1 MDKVRLPIFYIEQL
15 KDIGGIL
22 SEILFILKLYL

>member
-1 MDKVRLPIFYIEQL
+1 MDKVRLPTFYIGQL

-22 SEILFILKLYL
+22 SEILFLLKLYL